1 MRIFFAR
8 TFAIALVLVLSAT
21 GLWATG
27 ADEEEPAAAAD
38 REMVRDPTTG
48 EMILAPRYGGSISY
62 SSQTDTPVFSNDV
75 WFGGYAA
82 QRSSLGVNEKIA
94 LGDWGLDRNV
104 WDFRSDRL
112 PMSAMRP
119 WLAESWEF
127 PDELTVVIKIRDNV
141 FWHDKPPVNGRKL
154 TAKDIEY
161 NYHRYFGLGS
171 GFTEPSPNI
180 SLSGQFAS
188 VTATDDR
195 TVVFKFTRP
204 VFEPLRHITIGAVRN
219 SNIYAPEVIEQHGDV
234 LDYRVNVGTGPFQL
248 VDWVEGS
255 TFTWERVDNYWDFDE
270 KFPENRLPYIDSVQ
284 AVVMREPAAR
294 IAAVRSR
301 QIDFLDG
308 AGTSYI
314 TSVDDIES
322 LQASNPELQ
331 YYERKFRSE
340 TSVGLA
346 VTMEPFNDIRVRHA
360 MQMALDLETMNNDYF
375 NGRADWKPEGM
386 IGVTSGAYHT
396 PFEEWPPELQGYYS
410 YDPEGAERL
419 LDEAGYPRGADGI
432 RFTVPFDTHAGRDP
446 GFIEL
451 QVAYWRDIGVAVEI
465 NTMDGAAFGAH
476 ARSGAAQ
483 GLTPRESGLTTVSP
497 ENDLRQVS
505 YTDATWNI
513 PHGFDPKLEALIDA
527 AQGTTD
533 LEEYTRLAKEAD
545 MRLTELHWYLWSPR
559 TVHYLVHQPWIVG
572 FNGELSLGANDVGP
586 VIYARLWI
594 DEQLR
599 DQYVQLVGNGG
610 VADPLPP
617 HQRRNLVASL
627 RDQETPADGAHP
639 VDPQRVGV
647 PLGPLHSRRHHRR
660 HGDAD
665 GLPQVP
671 RPRAVGAGPR
681 DRSADPYPVRSLAR
695 RHRPARHAGRYPAR
709 QGHRRSQDLEA
720 RGTHVPTR
728 VDGAR
733 HRHGH
738 RPAGGHLLR
747 HSSGHRRRLRRQ
759 NGGGVG
765 PSHTQLL
772 AGLDGDHLPRAVVEP
787 GTAHHHGEVP
797 R

>member
-1 MRIFFAR
+1 MKIFFAR
-8 TFAIALVLVLSAT
+8 TFAIALVLVLTAT

-82 QRSSLGVNEKIA
+82 QRSSLGVNEKLA

-204 VFEPLRHITIGAVRN
+204 VFEPLRHITIGVVRN

-294 IAAVRSR
+294 IAAVRAR

-432 RFTVPFDTHAGRDP
+432 RFTVPFDTHGGRDP

-451 QVAYWRDIGVAVEI
+451 QAAYWREIGVAVEI
-465 NTMDGAAFGAH
+465 NIMESGAAFGAH

-483 GLTPRESGLTTVSP
+483 GLTARESGLTTVSP

-545 MRLTELHWYLWSPR
+545 MYLTELHWYLWSPR

-599 DQYVQLVGNGG
+599 DQYVN
-610 VADPLPP
+610 
-617 HQRRNLVASL
+617 
-627 RDQETPADGAHP
+627 
-639 VDPQRVGV
+639 
-647 PLGPLHSRRHHRR
+647 
-660 HGDAD
+660 
-665 GLPQVP
+665 
-671 RPRAVGAGPR
+671 
-681 DRSADPYPVRSLAR
+681 
-695 RHRPARHAGRYPAR
+695 
-709 QGHRRSQDLEA
+709 
-720 RGTHVPTR
+720 
-728 VDGAR
+728 
-733 HRHGH
+733 
-738 RPAGGHLLR
+738 
-747 HSSGHRRRLRRQ
+747 
-759 NGGGVG
+759 
-765 PSHTQLL
+765 
-772 AGLDGDHLPRAVVEP
+772 
-787 GTAHHHGEVP
+787 
-797 R
+797 